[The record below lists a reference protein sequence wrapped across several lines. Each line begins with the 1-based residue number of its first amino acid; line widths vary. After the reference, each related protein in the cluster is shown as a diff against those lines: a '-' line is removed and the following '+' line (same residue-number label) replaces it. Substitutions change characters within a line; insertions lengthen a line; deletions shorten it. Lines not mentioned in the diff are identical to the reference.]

1 MDKQSWYD
9 LGPADIFSQ
18 STEVLAGN
26 TRLAVT
32 WQGGKFGVISGVCNH
47 AGGPL
52 GRGHLV
58 DRGHG
63 TQRPSRAAQRG
74 TAERLAQG
82 APA

>member
-47 AGGPL
+47 AVFFLVEHAIAIGV
-52 GRGHLV
+52 GRCRRFGRNIRQCRFQFL
-58 DRGHG
+58 
-63 TQRPSRAAQRG
+63 
-74 TAERLAQG
+74 LNL
-82 APA
+82 